1 MKTSYLLQGVN
12 LLSSIIMLVLIL
24 AYLDPGRYLQWVLFS
39 TISGGLIQLEGSMS
53 VMMTRFISR
62 APALGGPAAIP
73 RAAETAKGVY
83 HRFALSCG
91 LVMLLGGGA
100 YLAAVNDGRFSPGW
114 IYEWAIFCAAFIAF
128 YSFAHY
134 ACLLIALEKTQRYAS
149 ISLASRILNVAAS
162 VGLVVAGFGML
173 GMVAGVAIAFG
184 VGGLAYR
191 RAGRNALASLSR
203 DHPADADMPRPVF
216 AISTIFIHAGFVLGS
231 YSLYRVALLLA
242 AATSADTA
250 FQASF
255 GLALQ
260 IFALVMMIAL
270 VPLNMRVAPLVAAV
284 ASGNRGPISREAATL
299 GVYVNLVFIATAA
312 LLVAFAGAVDQILPS
327 HGASLPPRIVLAELS
342 LAFLVE
348 INILVFVNI
357 LLAAQKFRFVLDYYL
372 SAAIGIGLGIVAWQL
387 GLAFHHAFVLVP
399 ACVQTVVALP
409 AIVRHVRRETGI
421 TFGDYARDFRAHLAL
436 VLRHP
441 IKVGLA
447 FR

>member
-1 MKTSYLLQGVN
+1 VKTSYLLQGVN

-62 APALGGPAAIP
+62 APAVGGSGALP
-73 RAAETAKGVY
+73 RAAATARVVY
-83 HRFALSCG
+83 HRFAFSCG
-91 LVMLLGGGA
+91 LAMLLGGGA

-114 IYEWAIFCAAFIAF
+114 LYEWAIYCAAFIAF

-134 ACLLIALEKTQRYAS
+134 ACLLIALEKTQRYAT
-149 ISLASRILNVAAS
+149 IALVSRIVSVVAS
-162 VGLVVAGFGML
+162 VALVVAGFGML
-173 GMVAGVAIAFG
+173 GMVTGVALAFG
-184 VGGLAYR
+184 IGGLAYQ
-191 RAGRNALASLSR
+191 RAGRAALSQLMR
-203 DHPADADMPRPVF
+203 DHPADPVLPRPVF
-216 AISTIFIHAGFVLGS
+216 ATSTIFIHAGFVFGS
-231 YSLYRVALLLA
+231 YFLYRAALLLA

-260 IFALVMMIAL
+260 IFALVVMIAL

-284 ASGNRGPISREAATL
+284 SSSNRSLISREAATL
-299 GVYVNLVFIATAA
+299 GIYVNLVFIVTAA
-312 LLVAFAGAVDQILPS
+312 LLVAFAGAVDHILPS
-327 HGASLPPRIVLAELS
+327 HGASLPPRIVLIEMS
-342 LAFLVE
+342 FAFLVE
-348 INILVFVNI
+348 INILVFVNV

-372 SAAIGIGLGIVAWQL
+372 SAATGIVLGIVAWRL
-387 GLAFHHAFVLVP
+387 GLAFHHALVLVP
-399 ACVQTVVALP
+399 ASVQAVFALP
-409 AIVRHVRRETGI
+409 AIIHHVRRESGI
-421 TFGDYARDFRAHLAL
+421 SFGEYARDFWLHLLL